1 MAVYANR
8 RFLFT
13 VVILIG
19 TSVQIIGLVNGR
31 PDTALASTKNVYQED
46 ARLSGAAYDT
56 WVFGDSMPIDSV
68 KGQKPQRARRSIHK
82 EKVPGYL
89 VTSSSPY
96 SSIVY
101 ISVGCIGT
109 LVSPI
114 HVLTAAHCIHDG
126 VKIRKGPMMYRL
138 KIGMLRGNGKQHK
151 IRVKKICVSKEIK
164 PTTSSRFAYDYAL
177 LELNRPHRK
186 PYLNIKA
193 IKTSVRSLSFHVLER
208 KYKRRSTM
216 YKYSHCPVMYK
227 NGYNYFQVLAKNCP
241 LSGGDSGAAVFQGS
255 GTTSIIGLISATAK
269 YRTPSRG
276 SIFTT
281 VVLRFTDFDVARIK
295 GWIAESK
302 CKKFLY

>member
-138 KIGMLRGNGKQHK
+138 KIGKVFCNLTMFFIPSLIYGQLFKTR
-151 IRVKKICVSKEIK
+151 
-164 PTTSSRFAYDYAL
+164 L
-177 LELNRPHRK
+177 LPFVELP
-186 PYLNIKA
+186 LNDIDL
-193 IKTSVRSLSFHVLER
+193 SYFVSLSS
-208 KYKRRSTM
+208 Y
-216 YKYSHCPVMYK
+216 
-227 NGYNYFQVLAKNCP
+227 
-241 LSGGDSGAAVFQGS
+241 LS
-255 GTTSIIGLISATAK
+255 
-269 YRTPSRG
+269 
-276 SIFTT
+276 
-281 VVLRFTDFDVARIK
+281 
-295 GWIAESK
+295 
-302 CKKFLY
+302 